1 MPEMLE
7 VRTATRVGLVGFCIY
22 CGSNESLSDE
32 HVIPFA
38 LGGNAILEKASC
50 KRCSKITSEFER
62 RVLRGFMLEART
74 AARFPTRRPKERPTT
89 LPLMAKRGDQM
100 ESVALSSVQSPGFLH
115 LPIFEPPAFL
125 SGRTPVS
132 GINVCG
138 LETLVFG
145 RPPDKLAVD
154 LGTNTIQTSVN
165 IDVPSFVRMI
175 AKIGYSFA
183 VAAQGPFPLNEVPIL
198 PLIIGSVFD
207 GDTWVGSAEYNL
219 MVEAQSPQHALGLI
233 STMMTVDGNTEEILI
248 AQVKLFASA
257 SATGYQVV
265 VRRRRIG

>member
-1 MPEMLE
+1 MSFLW
-7 VRTATRVGLVGFCIY
+7 I
-22 CGSNESLSDE
+22 
-32 HVIPFA
+32 A
-38 LGGNAILEKASC
+38 LGMI
-50 KRCSKITSEFER
+50 
-62 RVLRGFMLEART
+62 
-74 AARFPTRRPKERPTT
+74 PT
-89 LPLMAKRGDQM
+89 LYD
-100 ESVALSSVQSPGFLH
+100 
-115 LPIFEPPAFL
+115 
-125 SGRTPVS
+125 PV
-132 GINVCG
+132 V